1 MTLVEAACKGATMGS
16 PFEILSPG
24 EEARSGIVRLRAASE
39 KTTGMTQ
46 EKGPKV
52 QYNGGPGRLSLSK
65 VGVGRAGFKNLKQPA
80 KNNSSESQE
89 ARKEKRKSYSR
100 LSPQG
105 IPLQA
110 CIILNVLVY
119 S

>member
-46 EKGPKV
+46 EKGLKV
-52 QYNGGPGRLSLSK
+52 Q
-65 VGVGRAGFKNLKQPA
+65 
-80 KNNSSESQE
+80 
-89 ARKEKRKSYSR
+89 
-100 LSPQG
+100 
-105 IPLQA
+105 
-110 CIILNVLVY
+110 
-119 S
+119 